1 MVSVLPLNHAP
12 GEFALSAPIDR
23 KAFADP
29 SNTSNSPSLLPSRIG
44 LIEGAGRSC
53 TYERAVL
60 VAGRALD
67 QESPPEDADHLHK
80 RAVDQVRGALVLRY
94 PRK

>member
-60 VAGRALD
+60 VAGGALD
-67 QESPPEDADHLHK
+67 GESPAEDPDHLHEQT
-80 RAVDQVRGALVLRY
+80 VDQVRGALVFGH
-94 PRK
+94 PCI